1 MCSSNAINPNY
12 LKNSIERGI
21 PYLLLDSRIR
31 KPVNEVEDVI
41 EEMAHYVDQ
50 IQMRENEQTKFKYDF
65 IKFSNL
71 SYLHQQI
78 NSKLSKTEDI
88 SD

>member
-1 MCSSNAINPNY
+1 MFNHNY

-31 KPVNEVEDVI
+31 KHVNTVDDVF

-50 IQMRENEQTKFKYDF
+50 IKERENEQTKFLYYT

-71 SYLHQQI
+71 SYLHQ
-78 NSKLSKTEDI
+78 
-88 SD
+88 

>member
-50 IQMRENEQTKFKYDF
+50 I
-65 IKFSNL
+65 
-71 SYLHQQI
+71 
-78 NSKLSKTEDI
+78 
-88 SD
+88 